1 MYRHRF
7 RESFNQKLHYLPVE
21 PLPCQF
27 VLFKVR
33 VWSVWFFLPSAC
45 GLVTS
50 SAKSGQYDGV
60 RATSSFRPNA
70 TSRVSCSRLCSPCG
84 ESRSPTDGP
93 NGQHVPCSSLARSRQ
108 SLCGAVTAYLRL
120 QRQQMQSIPKRRPS
134 PCQRKPRP
142 RSVSIDAPA
151 QGVGQLVLTP
161 IRARDNTPRTRPS
174 VE

>member
-1 MYRHRF
+1 M
-7 RESFNQKLHYLPVE
+7 
-21 PLPCQF
+21 
-27 VLFKVR
+27 
-33 VWSVWFFLPSAC
+33 VWFVLPSAC

-70 TSRVSCSRLCSPCG
+70 ASRVSCSRLCSPCG
-84 ESRSPTDGP
+84 ESRPPTDDLD
-93 NGQHVPCSSLARSRQ
+93 GQPVPCSSLVRSRQ
-108 SLCGAVTAYLRL
+108 SLCGAVTAYFRL

-142 RSVSIDAPA
+142 QSVSIDASA
-151 QGVGQLVLTP
+151 QGVGQMVLTP

-174 VE
+174 GYYGMWHLADCPGLIFPMDVEETVRRELIGV